1 MATSIWIV
9 ADLLP
14 LAALAVFVVAA
25 AAEPAARLWRR
36 VEPVS
41 RREPRHAQGSRA

>member
-14 LAALAVFVVAA
+14 LVALVVFAVAA

-36 VEPVS
+36 IEPAS
-41 RREPRHAQGSRA
+41 RREPRHVHGSRA

>member
-14 LAALAVFVVAA
+14 LVVLAIFVVAA
-25 AAEPAARLWRR
+25 AAEPAAQLWRR
-36 VEPVS
+36 VERDS
-41 RREPRHAQGSRA
+41 RRAPQPAQGSRA

>member
-14 LAALAVFVVAA
+14 LVALAVFVVAA
-25 AAEPAARLWRR
+25 AAEPAARLWHR
-36 VEPVS
+36 VEPDS
-41 RREPRHAQGSRA
+41 RRAPQHAHGSRA